1 MDNLDKTRNRFIDSL
16 KQLMEKKP
24 LDKITVKE
32 IVETSG
38 MTRQTF
44 YRNFKDKYDLVN
56 WHFSQLADR
65 SFRQMGSGCTLK
77 EGLIKKFQFIQ
88 NEKRFFT
95 SAFQSR
101 DYNSLMQY
109 DYECILEFY
118 TNIIKE
124 KTGKSPNREIVF
136 LLEMYCRGSI
146 DMTVEWVRKNM
157 NMEPEA
163 IANLMILALPR
174 PLEELFSDIC

>member
-1 MDNLDKTRNRFIDSL
+1 MPRSNQT
-16 KQLMEKKP
+16 KQLLAQSLQELMVTTPLEKISVN
-24 LDKITVKE
+24 D
-32 IVETSG
+32 IVDHAG
-38 MTRQTF
+38 VGRNTF
-44 YRNFKDKYDLVN
+44 YYHFEDKYDLVN

-88 NEKRFFT
+88 NEKRFFI

-124 KTGKSPNREIVF
+124 KTGKSPNRDIVF

-163 IANLMILALPR
+163 IANLLILALPR

>member
-16 KQLMEKKP
+16 KQLMEKKQ

-65 SFRQMGSGCTLK
+65 SFRQMGSG
-77 EGLIKKFQFIQ
+77 
-88 NEKRFFT
+88 
-95 SAFQSR
+95 
-101 DYNSLMQY
+101 
-109 DYECILEFY
+109 
-118 TNIIKE
+118 
-124 KTGKSPNREIVF
+124 
-136 LLEMYCRGSI
+136 
-146 DMTVEWVRKNM
+146 
-157 NMEPEA
+157 
-163 IANLMILALPR
+163 
-174 PLEELFSDIC
+174 